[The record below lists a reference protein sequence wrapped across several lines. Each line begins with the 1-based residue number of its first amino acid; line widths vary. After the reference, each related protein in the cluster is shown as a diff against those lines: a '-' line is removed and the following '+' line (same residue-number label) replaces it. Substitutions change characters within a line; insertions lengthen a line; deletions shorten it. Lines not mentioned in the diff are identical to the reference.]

1 MCLSNEGY
9 LTSFQPT
16 VSMPWWWASSIQR
29 TATSQAVVQADGS
42 SWQHLAQASAT
53 PPDCSAAIKARR
65 GPHRGI
71 ASIANHFLVCSII
84 LRGKKRNTLAHVDPE
99 FIHGV
104 ASFAHVAQSRGF
116 VLLFGF
122 MRFSFS
128 AAFCCFSLLFFV
140 STDTWGQTLQGRVLD
155 ADSTPLVGAYITDG
169 TSTVATDLQGDY
181 RLALTPGLHVVT
193 CSFIGMAKQEF
204 SVDLVA
210 GQTAQWN
217 PVMKPSAEA
226 LDLVVVSAGRFEQ
239 KASEVTVSLEV
250 LQPALVE
257 NKATTSLETALEQTP
272 GVSMVDG
279 EPQIRSG
286 SGFSYGAGSRVM
298 VLVDDLPVLSGDAGR
313 PTWGFLPL
321 ENLEQIEVIKGASSV
336 LYGSAALSG
345 VINIRTRFPDARP
358 LTRVS
363 LQHGVYS
370 NPRSADSSKYW
381 SGALQQ
387 SNLRFLHS
395 QRMGGWDV
403 VIGGN
408 ILGDDGYKGP
418 EIYQDSLGVA
428 LDTASMN
435 YQPFSVDRWGANAQ
449 ARINVNLRRRECNVP
464 GLSYGLNTNWQ
475 KGESL
480 NTLIWRSS
488 FGDGLYGSTDG
499 AATRTRQLV
508 GTVDPY
514 IEYLQPS
521 GVSHSLRNRW
531 QHLNNDNDNDQS
543 NSSHVFYS
551 EYQVQ
556 IPEEALGWSGGRVTG
571 GLVHQLTRGRAQLYT
586 GGNPDGV
593 NKARNVSAYVQA
605 DQKVGERLNLSLGT
619 RYEHFSINDSV
630 AAKPVFRA
638 GLNFQAMEATWLR
651 ASMGQGFR
659 FPTIAEKF
667 IRTGLGPLQ
676 VYPNNDLRP
685 ETAINIE
692 AGLKQGVQL
701 GGVQGFLDV
710 AAFFQEYDDFVEFTF
725 GQWGASTEALAG
737 NGFRSLNT
745 GRSRVSGWEV
755 SWMGRA
761 KLGASTIDMLA
772 GYTYTNPVSL
782 TPDYLYSVVTNANGD
797 TVGGASYNNTSR
809 DTTGNVLKY
818 RSQNL
823 VRLDAEWRKGNWFV
837 GLSARYQSA
846 LRNIDQAWLTFE
858 ELGVVDWGLQTWLD
872 NNPTLPWI
880 WDFRAGYN
888 VAENHKLSLVVSNLT
903 NAEYSIRPLAIEAP
917 RLVNVVYTYEVH

>member
-1 MCLSNEGY
+1 
-9 LTSFQPT
+9 
-16 VSMPWWWASSIQR
+16 
-29 TATSQAVVQADGS
+29 
-42 SWQHLAQASAT
+42 
-53 PPDCSAAIKARR
+53 
-65 GPHRGI
+65 
-71 ASIANHFLVCSII
+71 
-84 LRGKKRNTLAHVDPE
+84 
-99 FIHGV
+99 
-104 ASFAHVAQSRGF
+104 
-116 VLLFGF
+116 

-140 STDTWGQTLQGRVLD
+140 STDLWGQALQGRVLD

-181 RLALTPGLHVVT
+181 RLTLTPGLHVIT

-204 SVDLVA
+204 TVDLVA

-428 LDTASMN
+428 LDTAGMN

-488 FGDGLYGSTDG
+488 FGDGLYGSYDG

-638 GLNFQAMEATWLR
+638 GLNFQALEATWFR

-917 RLVNVVYTYEVH
+917 RLVNVVYTYEIH

>member
-1 MCLSNEGY
+1 M
-9 LTSFQPT
+9 
-16 VSMPWWWASSIQR
+16 
-29 TATSQAVVQADGS
+29 
-42 SWQHLAQASAT
+42 
-53 PPDCSAAIKARR
+53 
-65 GPHRGI
+65 
-71 ASIANHFLVCSII
+71 
-84 LRGKKRNTLAHVDPE
+84 
-99 FIHGV
+99 
-104 ASFAHVAQSRGF
+104 
-116 VLLFGF
+116 LLFGF
-122 MRFSFS
+122 MRFSLS

-140 STDTWGQTLQGRVLD
+140 STDLWGQALQGRVLD

-181 RLALTPGLHVVT
+181 RLTLTPGLHVIT

-204 SVDLVA
+204 TVDLVA

-381 SGALQQ
+381 SGAMQQ

-428 LDTASMN
+428 LDTAGMN

-551 EYQVQ
+551 EYQAQ
-556 IPEEALGWSGGRVTG
+556 IPEEALGWSGGRVTA

-638 GLNFQAMEATWLR
+638 GLNFQALEATWFR

-782 TPDYLYSVVTNANGD
+782 TPVYLYSVVTNANGD

-823 VRLDAEWRKGNWFV
+823 VRLDAEWRKGDWFV
-837 GLSARYQSA
+837 GVSARYQSA

-917 RLVNVVYTYEVH
+917 RLVNVVYTYEIH

>member
-1 MCLSNEGY
+1 M
-9 LTSFQPT
+9 
-16 VSMPWWWASSIQR
+16 
-29 TATSQAVVQADGS
+29 
-42 SWQHLAQASAT
+42 
-53 PPDCSAAIKARR
+53 
-65 GPHRGI
+65 
-71 ASIANHFLVCSII
+71 
-84 LRGKKRNTLAHVDPE
+84 
-99 FIHGV
+99 
-104 ASFAHVAQSRGF
+104 
-116 VLLFGF
+116 LLFGF

-140 STDTWGQTLQGRVLD
+140 STDLWGQALQGRVLD

-181 RLALTPGLHVVT
+181 RLTLTPGLHVIT

-204 SVDLVA
+204 TVDLVA

-381 SGALQQ
+381 SGAMQQ

-428 LDTASMN
+428 LDTAGMN

-823 VRLDAEWRKGNWFV
+823 VRLDAEWRKGDWFV
-837 GLSARYQSA
+837 GVSARYQSA

-917 RLVNVVYTYEVH
+917 RLVNVVYTYEIH

>member
-1 MCLSNEGY
+1 
-9 LTSFQPT
+9 
-16 VSMPWWWASSIQR
+16 
-29 TATSQAVVQADGS
+29 
-42 SWQHLAQASAT
+42 
-53 PPDCSAAIKARR
+53 
-65 GPHRGI
+65 
-71 ASIANHFLVCSII
+71 
-84 LRGKKRNTLAHVDPE
+84 
-99 FIHGV
+99 
-104 ASFAHVAQSRGF
+104 
-116 VLLFGF
+116 
-122 MRFSFS
+122 MRFPFS
-128 AAFCCFSLLFFV
+128 AAFCCLSLLCFV
-140 STDTWGQTLQGRVLD
+140 SSDLLSQAVQGRVLD
-155 ADSTPLVGAYITDG
+155 TDSTPLVGAYITNG
-169 TSTVATDLQGDY
+169 VSTVATDLQGDY
-181 RLALTPGLHVVT
+181 LLTLTPGLHVVT

-204 SVDLVA
+204 TVNLVA
-210 GQTAQWN
+210 GQTAPWN
-217 PVMKPSAEA
+217 PVMKPAAEV

-239 KASEVTVSLEV
+239 KASEVTVSLEI
-250 LQPALVE
+250 LKPALVE

-418 EIYQDSLGVA
+418 EIYQDENGVS

-475 KGESL
+475 RGESL

-488 FGDGLYGSTDG
+488 FGDGLYGSYDG

-667 IRTGLGPLQ
+667 IRTGLGQLQ
-676 VYPNNDLRP
+676 VYPNKDLRP

-701 GGVQGFLDV
+701 GGVQGFLDMAV
-710 AAFFQEYDDFVEFTF
+710 FFQEYDEFVEFTA
-725 GQWGASTEALAG
+725 GQWGAATDSL
-737 NGFRSLNT
+737 NGLGFKSLNT
-745 GRSRVSGWEV
+745 GRSRISGWEV

-761 KLGASTIDMLA
+761 KWGESTIDMLA

-797 TVGGASYNNTSR
+797 TVGGASYNITSS
-809 DTTGNVLKY
+809 DTTGSVLKY

-823 VRLDAEWRKGNWFV
+823 VRLDAEWRKGDWFV

-903 NAEYSIRPLAIEAP
+903 NAEYSIRPLAIESP